1 MADAQVT
8 CSRADDFVI
17 VSRPKGTAFV
27 EARLNDGY
35 NYTDK
40 GWQQILA
47 HLERELSPD
56 KLNDDAVI
64 SLETDLRDTT
74 LYKHVPPGIFQSLRV
89 VDIQGLDPA
98 TRKVSARDVAI
109 KFNPYKLSSE
119 LPATYVHEQIAVLP
133 NSNLDGLWELSV
145 KDIHLRSELYQWV
158 QNFVLIDSIES
169 YSWTRRVAASPETD
183 TKFHEIT
190 CSSGFDTLA
199 AFPNV
204 VVICTSRTGN
214 LPVHSLPDPSGKP
227 VRLAYLAPLTLPRL
241 DLAQRYDIL
250 CSQVQAYMDA
260 GVITCNDKLD
270 DCLGAIHDREDGKYT
285 PSIQI
290 LELAEHIG
298 DNISARLG
306 GQIVILALMTDLK
319 EETCDMATAVGVVSR
334 YHSLLGPERTT
345 TAN

>member
-119 LPATYVHEQIAVLP
+119 LPATYDHEQIAVLP

-158 QNFVLIDSIES
+158 QNFASMTHVATPPASKPAESIILILGP
-169 YSWTRRVAASPETD
+169 TASD
-183 TKFHEIT
+183 N
-190 CSSGFDTLA
+190 S
-199 AFPNV
+199 
-204 VVICTSRTGN
+204 
-214 LPVHSLPDPSGKP
+214 
-227 VRLAYLAPLTLPRL
+227 
-241 DLAQRYDIL
+241 DLAMAMAQKI
-250 CSQVQAYMDA
+250 
-260 GVITCNDKLD
+260 
-270 DCLGAIHDREDGKYT
+270 
-285 PSIQI
+285 SIQ
-290 LELAEHIG
+290 L
-298 DNISARLG
+298 
-306 GQIVILALMTDLK
+306 
-319 EETCDMATAVGVVSR
+319 
-334 YHSLLGPERTT
+334 
-345 TAN
+345 

>member
-119 LPATYVHEQIAVLP
+119 LPATYDHEQIAVLP
-133 NSNLDGLWELSV
+133 NSNLDGLWELY
-145 KDIHLRSELYQWV
+145 DIPVYRSEY
-158 QNFVLIDSIES
+158 
-169 YSWTRRVAASPETD
+169 Y
-183 TKFHEIT
+183 
-190 CSSGFDTLA
+190 
-199 AFPNV
+199 
-204 VVICTSRTGN
+204 
-214 LPVHSLPDPSGKP
+214 
-227 VRLAYLAPLTLPRL
+227 Y
-241 DLAQRYDIL
+241 
-250 CSQVQAYMDA
+250 
-260 GVITCNDKLD
+260 
-270 DCLGAIHDREDGKYT
+270 
-285 PSIQI
+285 
-290 LELAEHIG
+290 
-298 DNISARLG
+298 
-306 GQIVILALMTDLK
+306 
-319 EETCDMATAVGVVSR
+319 
-334 YHSLLGPERTT
+334 
-345 TAN
+345 